1 MDCDS
6 CGRYR
11 PSAEIAPLRDPA
23 GRLVMACARCRR
35 LATARRGTA
44 GPAGE
49 LTPAPTPATA
59 SAVLIA
65 PR

>member
-11 PSAEIAPLRDPA
+11 PSQEIAPLRDA
-23 GRLVMACARCRR
+23 DGRLVMACARCRR
-35 LATARRGTA
+35 LATGRRGPAGPLEAPTPTGTA
-44 GPAGE
+44 G
-49 LTPAPTPATA
+49 
-59 SAVLIA
+59 SAVLAA

>member
-11 PSAEIAPLRDPA
+11 PSAEIAPLRDPD

-35 LATARRGTA
+35 LATGRPKPEGSGERSTPTTVA
-44 GPAGE
+44 GP
-49 LTPAPTPATA
+49 P
-59 SAVLIA
+59 VLVA
-65 PR
+65 LR

>member
-11 PSAEIAPLRDPA
+11 PSPEIAPLRDSS

-35 LATARRGTA
+35 LAGARRDQV
-44 GPAGE
+44 
-49 LTPAPTPATA
+49 TPAEGLAPKVATRATILVTP
-59 SAVLIA
+59 
-65 PR
+65 R

>member
-11 PSAEIAPLRDPA
+11 PSGEVAPLRDPV
-23 GRLVMACARCRR
+23 GRLVMACSRCRR
-35 LATARRGTA
+35 PAHARGDLGRA
-44 GPAGE
+44 SQAPGPR
-49 LTPAPTPATA
+49 PTPIP
-59 SAVLIA
+59 VLTI

>member
-11 PSAEIAPLRDPA
+11 PSAEVAPLRDSG

-35 LATARRGTA
+35 LATGRREPVA
-44 GPAGE
+44 PADW
-49 LTPAPTPATA
+49 PVPATA
-59 SAVLIA
+59 IGAAVLVT

>member
-11 PSAEIAPLRDPA
+11 PSEEVAPLRDPI
-23 GRLVMACARCRR
+23 GRLVMACSRCRR
-35 LATARRGTA
+35 LANARGDLARASQAA
-44 GPAGE
+44 GVR
-49 LTPAPTPATA
+49 PTPISILA
-59 SAVLIA
+59 I

>member
-11 PSAEIAPLRDPA
+11 PSLEIAPLRDSS

-35 LATARRGTA
+35 LAGVRRD
-44 GPAGE
+44 PV
-49 LTPAPTPATA
+49 TPAEGLAPKVATRATILVTP
-59 SAVLIA
+59 
-65 PR
+65 R

>member
-11 PSAEIAPLRDPA
+11 PSSEIAPLLNAD

-35 LATARRGTA
+35 FGAGRCEPTTLASITVERPGPVLVTVVARR
-44 GPAGE
+44 
-49 LTPAPTPATA
+49 
-59 SAVLIA
+59 
-65 PR
+65 

>member
-11 PSAEIAPLRDPA
+11 PSPEIAPLRDPS

-35 LATARRGTA
+35 LATGRREPVA
-44 GPAGE
+44 PAERPVSVTGIGAAA
-49 LTPAPTPATA
+49 LVT
-59 SAVLIA
+59 
-65 PR
+65 RR